1 MSDFPTNFPKNF
13 TLKEMLTTST
23 GLPNFPETWDIVNHL
38 VMTAN
43 RLQRLRDAVGFPII
57 VNSGFRTKAV
67 NEVVGGS
74 KTSAHVKGMAAD
86 IRGSSLARNKAIVDA
101 LKKNLTVWNIDQLIV
116 YMDGDRI
123 RLVHVG
129 WRDGVGRSQVMYK

>member
-1 MSDFPTNFPKNF
+1 MSDYPTNFPKNF

-23 GLPNFPETWDIVNHL
+23 GLPNFPETWELVNNL

-43 RLQRLRDAVGFPII
+43 RLQKLRDTVGFPII

-67 NEVVGGS
+67 NKAVGGVS
-74 KTSAHVKGMAAD
+74 TSAHVKGLAAD
-86 IRGSSLARNKAIVDA
+86 IRGSSQARNRAIVDA
-101 LKKNLTVWNIDQLIV
+101 LKKNITAWNIDQLIV
-116 YMDGDRI
+116 YMDGKKI

-129 WRDGVGRSQVMYK
+129 WRAGVGRGQVMYK